1 MKDIVRLI
9 LFYILALIIY
19 NSMMFIFDRKI
30 DLADAFLLPLVVTLI
45 MFLVFET
52 KKDKENK

>member
-1 MKDIVRLI
+1 MKDIVRFI

-45 MFLVFET
+45 MFLVFKT
-52 KKDKENK
+52 KEDQ

>member
-1 MKDIVRLI
+1 MNWIARFI

-19 NSMMFIFDRKI
+19 NSMMFIFDKKI

-45 MFLVFET
+45 MFLVFKTE
-52 KKDKENK
+52 KDR

>member
-1 MKDIVRLI
+1 MKGSVRFI

-19 NSMMFIFDRKI
+19 NSIMFIFSRKV

-45 MFLVFET
+45 MFLVFKT
-52 KKDKENK
+52 VENR